1 MKKRTLVLSLLLTLA
16 LVFGSFSSVFAAE
29 KTGPATEGTKVAI
42 EKSGIQTTK
51 KFTNEVGAE
60 SYSIKFVKEV
70 LKGKYKVIG
79 TSGVKKAV
87 KKGNA
92 GNIEETIS
100 TNIITIK
107 SIDKGDLKNNSLN
120 ENSMNN
126 DDKTEKRQ
134 LSYGERRKLFRKRF
148 LEMRRKEDNT
158 S

>member
-1 MKKRTLVLSLLLTLA
+1 M
-16 LVFGSFSSVFAAE
+16 
-29 KTGPATEGTKVAI
+29 
-42 EKSGIQTTK
+42 
-51 KFTNEVGAE
+51 
-60 SYSIKFVKEV
+60 
-70 LKGKYKVIG
+70 
-79 TSGVKKAV
+79 